1 MAARDGAWRRR
12 RLVESRLYLCTSL
25 RPELRSF
32 LDGVLGAGVDIVQ
45 LRDKHASRR
54 AQTEAAATFR
64 EAARAHGALFVLNDD
79 PVLAADV
86 DADGVHVGQDDG
98 PVADARRAVGSERI
112 VGRSTHSREQ
122 ATEALATDADYLAIG
137 PVHATPT
144 KEGRQPIGLSPVRE
158 LAGIADR
165 PWFVTGGMAAD
176 TVPEI
181 ADVGARGFV
190 VVRAVTEASD
200 PVAAVRSVRAV
211 IDEAVAG
218 HRCRG

>member
-1 MAARDGAWRRR
+1 MAPRDGAWRRR
-12 RLVESRLYLCTSL
+12 RLAESRLYLCTPL
-25 RPELRSF
+25 RPDLRSF

-54 AQTEAAATFR
+54 DRTEAAATFR

-79 PVLAADV
+79 PVLAAEV
-86 DADGVHVGQDDG
+86 DADGVHVGQGDG
-98 PVADARRAVGSERI
+98 PVADARRAVESERI

-122 ATEALATDADYLAIG
+122 ATEALATDADYVAIG

-158 LAGIADR
+158 LAEVADR

-176 TVPEI
+176 TIPET
-181 ADVGARGFV
+181 ADAGARGFV
-190 VVRAVTEASD
+190 VVRAITEAPD
-200 PVAAVRSVRAV
+200 PVAAVRTLRAA
-211 IDEAVAG
+211 IDEAATG
-218 HRCRG
+218 HR